1 MKTTYLLLFNLILA
15 LTFRTARAGDSDSA
29 VRHGRLSLD
38 EVISAVLANNPATKA
53 AQEKWQ
59 AMKARVPQAAAWEDL
74 KAQGSS
80 RAARYVSIPPNS
92 FMDQSFMLQ
101 QEVPLSGKN
110 LSRARAATAEAGATF
125 EDFRRT
131 QLDVRARA
139 RVAFYRLANEYGQ
152 LDVNRENVELLNQFA
167 EISRQRYEVGNAS
180 QADVLT
186 AQTDAAKLIEAQFDI
201 LRRISEAQ
209 SQLNVLMN
217 RPAQS
222 ALGEPA
228 AIPFQSARFSLQNLQ
243 DVALNSRPE
252 VQRAQSRVEAEKFRV
267 ELANRQWFS
276 DPTLNVQAQRYNDA
290 GQAVSE
296 LDVGVSIG
304 LPFLNARKYSAQGL
318 EARRNFESA
327 QHELEST
334 RTETLGLVRDQLKKI
349 ETAAHHYELYRD
361 KILPLARQTVQSN
374 RAAYETSSANFL
386 ALITAKR
393 VLQDVESMSINHLA
407 DYQVALAELDAIIG
421 VGDGAAGNAPP
432 PRKGSKRP

>member
-1 MKTTYLLLFNLILA
+1 MKTTYLLLTNLL
-15 LTFRTARAGDSDSA
+15 LTLIFRTAQADDSDSA
-29 VRHGRLSLD
+29 ARHGRLSLS
-38 EVISAVLANNPATKA
+38 EVTSAVLANNPAIKA

-74 KAQGSS
+74 RAQGSS
-80 RAARYVSIPPNS
+80 RATRYVSIPPNS

-101 QEVPLSGKN
+101 QEVPISGKN

-131 QLDVRARA
+131 QLDVLSRARA
-139 RVAFYRLANEYGQ
+139 SFHRLTNEYAQ
-152 LDVNRENVELLNQFA
+152 LEVNHTNVDLLNQFA

-186 AQTDAAKLIEAQFDI
+186 AQTDAAKLIETQFDI

-222 ALGEPA
+222 PLGQLA
-228 AIPFQSARFSLQNLQ
+228 AIPFQSVHFSLQDLQ
-243 DVALNSRPE
+243 AVALSARPE

-290 GQAVSE
+290 GQTVSE
-296 LDVGVSIG
+296 LDVGASIG
-304 LPFLNARKYSAQGL
+304 LPFANPKKYSAVIA
-318 EARRNFESA
+318 EARRNLESA
-327 QHELEST
+327 QHELEAT
-334 RTETLGLVRDQLKKI
+334 RSETLGLVRDQLKKI

-374 RAAYETSSANFL
+374 RTAYETSSANFL
-386 ALITAKR
+386 ALITAQR
-393 VLQDVESMSINHLA
+393 VLQDAESMSINHLA

-421 VGDGAAGNAPP
+421 VGDGESARSSG
-432 PRKGSKRP
+432 KGSKRP